1 MNIVTLVVVL
11 VAFAIGYKLISWLMD
26 RFRLSRT
33 APDTTESAGDA
44 SAIGSPT
51 GSPSVSWRTGFA
63 GSGPGGSTQRQP
75 YEPPES
81 RYARILNL
89 PRVYTGSEITTNYRQ
104 LIAQHHPDKVRHL
117 SPDLQEIARR
127 KSREIVEA
135 YEYFRVKY
143 NLR

>member
-1 MNIVTLVVVL
+1 MNVTAVVII
-11 VAFAIGYKLISWLMD
+11 VAFAIGYKPHRLAQD
-26 RFRLSRT
+26 RLPLSRT
-33 APDTTESAGDA
+33 EPDTTEPAGDA
-44 SAIGSPT
+44 STIGSST

-63 GSGPGGSTQRQP
+63 GSGPGGSTQEQP

-81 RYARILNL
+81 RYARVLTL

-104 LIAQHHPDKVRHL
+104 LIARHHPDKVRHL

>member
-1 MNIVTLVVVL
+1 
-11 VAFAIGYKLISWLMD
+11 
-26 RFRLSRT
+26 
-33 APDTTESAGDA
+33 
-44 SAIGSPT
+44 
-51 GSPSVSWRTGFA
+51 
-63 GSGPGGSTQRQP
+63 
-75 YEPPES
+75 
-81 RYARILNL
+81 
-89 PRVYTGSEITTNYRQ
+89 VYTGSEITTNYRQ

>member
-63 GSGPGGSTQRQP
+63 GSGPGGSTQEQP
-75 YEPPES
+75 YEPPER
-81 RYARILNL
+81 RYARSSPFHECVHWLGNHNEL
-89 PRVYTGSEITTNYRQ
+89 PATHRPAPSRQ
-104 LIAQHHPDKVRHL
+104 GRHL

-127 KSREIVEA
+127 KSREIVKA